1 MMKVPKDSRK
11 LLIIPSILFFVLD
24 ICLKRS
30 LSIPENVDCSEELFD
45 WGCMLSYC
53 MKFYV

>member
-1 MMKVPKDSRK
+1 MKVLKDSGK
-11 LLIIPSILFFVLD
+11 LSLIPSILFFVLD

-45 WGCMLSYC
+45 RGCMLSYC

>member
-1 MMKVPKDSRK
+1 MKVLKDSGK
-11 LLIIPSILFFVLD
+11 LSLIPSILFFVLD

-30 LSIPENVDCSEELFD
+30 LLIPENVDCSEELFD
-45 WGCMLSYC
+45 WGCMLSYR